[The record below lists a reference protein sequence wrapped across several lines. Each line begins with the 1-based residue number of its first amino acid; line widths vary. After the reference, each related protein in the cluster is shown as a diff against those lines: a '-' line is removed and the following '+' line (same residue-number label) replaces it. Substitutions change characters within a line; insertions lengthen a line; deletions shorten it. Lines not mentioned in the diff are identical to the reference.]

1 MVLPDHSTPI
11 AVRTHVHD
19 PVPFAI
25 YDSRHPTGSATGMG
39 FDEESAGKDGLAI
52 EHGHEIMD
60 IFMRGE

>member
-1 MVLPDHSTPI
+1 
-11 AVRTHVHD
+11 
-19 PVPFAI
+19 
-25 YDSRHPTGSATGMG
+25 MG